1 MLYLTKAERRQM
13 ELAGGCFQSGW
24 MSHTDRQWLAEA
36 EAPMEWVRH
45 CADQGR
51 LAEQG
56 RIRVRLGWPI
66 GTACRWAGIDRDGK
80 PGTGTLYALACPI

>member
-66 GTACRWAGIDRDGK
+66 GTACR
-80 PGTGTLYALACPI
+80 